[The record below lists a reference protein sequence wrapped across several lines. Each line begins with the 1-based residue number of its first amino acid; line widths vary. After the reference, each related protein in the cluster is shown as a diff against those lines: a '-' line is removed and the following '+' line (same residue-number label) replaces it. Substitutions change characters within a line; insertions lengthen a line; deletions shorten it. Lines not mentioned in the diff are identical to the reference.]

1 VPESAGTQVIMTEQ
15 VLLVDDEPA
24 VLDGYRRLLG
34 RSFQLETAEG
44 AVEALARFQAGSSY
58 AVVVS
63 DMRMPEM
70 NGVQFLTKVRSLCPD
85 TVRIML
91 TGNADIETAVHAV
104 NDGNI
109 FRFLTKP
116 CTKELISTTLM
127 AAIEQYH
134 LIVSEKEL
142 LENTLRGSIRVLT
155 EVLSLVN
162 PAAFSRSMRVRRY
175 VQQIATF
182 LRLEKSWQ
190 FDVAAMMSQLGC
202 VTLDPETVDAMYAN
216 SKLAPEEQSRY
227 DQHPAVAAEL
237 LNKIPRMEA
246 IAWMIAHQNN
256 PSAELPNT
264 PEARVM
270 RTGAEILGAALAFD
284 EALNKGVSKDDALSQ
299 VHTRFRQLKSGNPS
313 CPARPRPGQRTD
325 GDQGLSHQRA
335 IGPHGSDPGGA
346 YTVRASDCGR
356 RPRGNSGAGAAFAEF
371 LRERSDSRARGGQSA
386 ARRGGSA
393 GGEGLH
399 YGGKLSGKI
408 RSVPDPVWIL
418 GRPNSPP
425 PELLNHKVL
434 WWPGSVNPTKVPER
448 GTPRPSRTRTRLPLS
463 KPPLAR
469 GKSLFLQCCRGMSQT
484 QSWLRR

>member
-1 VPESAGTQVIMTEQ
+1 MPESAGTQVIMTEQ

-299 VHTRFRQLKSGNPS
+299 VHTRFRQLNPEILHALRGLDLDSGRTEIRD
-313 CPARPRPGQRTD
+313 CPISELSARMVLTQEVRTQSGLLIVAAGQEVTPPLVLRLRNFYEKGAIPG
-325 GDQGLSHQRA
+325 H
-335 IGPHGSDPGGA
+335 
-346 YTVRASDCGR
+346 V
-356 RPRGNSGAGAAFAEF
+356 
-371 LRERSDSRARGGQSA
+371 
-386 ARRGGSA
+386 
-393 GGEGLH
+393 
-399 YGGKLSGKI
+399 
-408 RSVPDPVWIL
+408 VV
-418 GRPNSPP
+418 
-425 PELLNHKVL
+425 
-434 WWPGSVNPTKVPER
+434 KVP
-448 GTPRPSRTRTRLPLS
+448 
-463 KPPLAR
+463 LAEEGAR
-469 GKSLFLQCCRGMSQT
+469 VEKASTTAENLAAK
-484 QSWLRR
+484 